1 MKFTKKN
8 VNEIKTGKDIDLLQ
22 QVYDKEPL
30 PKDVTFF
37 KLNVFP
43 DDSGGW
49 FKENF
54 RLLEDSKHASLAESG
69 IDFKIRQSNM
79 SFIAAGSKRFWHI
92 HPHQNE
98 IWTTNSTLLVG
109 LVDLRADSPTHGQ
122 KTKIVLSP
130 DKALYIP
137 HGVAH
142 GLINPNSFPVTLV
155 YFADQMF
162 KADAETEEHRID
174 PNQLPFDFVEPEIM

>member
-1 MKFTKKN
+1 MKFIKKN

-22 QVYDKEPL
+22 QVYDKEPF
-30 PKDVTFF
+30 PKDVTIL
-37 KLNVFP
+37 KLGVFP

-54 RLLEDSKHASLAESG
+54 RLSKDSKHASLAELG
-69 IDFKIRQSNM
+69 IDFEIRQSNT
-79 SFIAAGSKRFWHI
+79 SFIAPGSKRFWHI

-98 IWTTNSTLLVG
+98 IWTTNFTLLVG
-109 LVDLRADSPTHGQ
+109 LIDLRAESPTHGQ
-122 KTKIVLSP
+122 KIKIVLSP

-142 GLINPNSFPVTLV
+142 GFINPNNFPVTLV
-155 YFADQMF
+155 YFTDHIF
-162 KADAETEEHRID
+162 TADAETEEHRID
-174 PNQLPFDFVEPEIM
+174 PQHLPFDFVEPEVM